1 MMFIFIWKIDFNMP
15 VDKFRNIIF
24 EIQVPTNLRDRLDR
38 SVQFWDKFNVSDET
52 LKIMLGC
59 YEIDRIDN
67 PC

>member
-59 YEIDRIDN
+59 YEIDCIDN